1 MSNFFEHQDRAQSRT
16 GWLVF
21 LFVIGVLGVTISIT
35 LLTAVFMPKA
45 IPAAIVVSFLI
56 IGIPFAFKLLTM
68 SSSGALVAESLG
80 GIRINPASQDV
91 NERKILNVVEEMA
104 IASGMPIPPVFIL
117 DEDCINA
124 FAAGKTPQDAVI
136 GVSRGALE
144 SLTRDELQGVMAHEF
159 SHIFHGDMRI
169 NMRAIA
175 AIFGLMAIGYVG
187 YFILRS
193 TMFGPRT
200 RKTDGKAVAG
210 IAIFGIGLIVIG
222 CIGTFFGRLMQAA
235 ISRQRE
241 FLADASAVQY
251 TRNPAGIGGALRKI
265 SAQASGIMHH
275 AEASQF
281 NHMLFSQGINTLFAS
296 HPPLAERIKRIEA
309 IAGGVLPESSIS
321 KPTQDHPRSNDSQGK
336 TDGRMNPIAGN
347 LVASFAAVGSVPAR
361 NLARVQAEYSVCD
374 KSLASAA
381 HDPNGALAI
390 VLAMTLSQDQT
401 KAAVQRKIIAT
412 KMPEIEMAV
421 NHLEQT
427 VRKLDTQERLAFVDV
442 ACATLVFGSADV
454 YKNFRVTLS
463 ESVRS
468 DGSISLFEW
477 VVMQILRM
485 RVELP
490 MAIRGGF
497 VAPVH
502 NANISQVAAS
512 ARRTLGVIAIFGSDD
527 AEEAKTGFQSA
538 MKIAGL
544 EAANMPTKEECTLD
558 LLAKDMDQLETLRPS
573 AAGIFIKA
581 ALSCVAADQTT
592 TDREYLLLRAL
603 SERLSIPLP
612 PTQ

>member
-35 LLTAVFMPKA
+35 LLTAVFMPNA
-45 IPAAIVVSFLI
+45 IPAAIIVSLLI
-56 IGIPFAFKLLTM
+56 IGIPFVFKLLTM

-80 GIRINPASQDV
+80 GIRINPASQET
-91 NERKILNVVEEMA
+91 NERKILNIVEEMA

-136 GVSRGALE
+136 GVSRGAIE

-159 SHIFHGDMRI
+159 GHIFHGDMRI

-187 YFILRS
+187 YFVLRS

-200 RKTDGKAVAG
+200 RKIDGKAAAG
-210 IAIFGIGLIVIG
+210 IAIFGVGLIVIG

-265 SAQASGIMHH
+265 GAQASGTMRH

-309 IAGGVLPESSIS
+309 IAGGVLPEPINLTPPQTPSHSHEAQ
-321 KPTQDHPRSNDSQGK
+321 TR
-336 TDGRMNPIAGN
+336 GRANPMVGILAAN
-347 LVASFAAVGSVPAR
+347 FAAIGSVSAE
-361 NLARVQAEYSVCD
+361 NLARVQAEYSSCD
-374 KSLASAA
+374 DLLLSTA
-381 HDPNGALAI
+381 HDPDGAKAI
-390 VLAMTLSQDQT
+390 VFVMTLSQDQI
-401 KAAVQRKIIAT
+401 KVAAQIKIIAS
-412 KMPEIEMAV
+412 KMPEIENPV
-421 NHLEQT
+421 IKLE
-427 VRKLDTQERLAFVDV
+427 RATQQLSTQQRLAMIDV
-442 ACATLVFGSADV
+442 ACATLVLGSTES
-454 YKNFRVTLS
+454 YKMFRTTLS
-463 ESVRS
+463 ESIRR
-468 DGSISLFEW
+468 DGNTDLFEW
-477 VVMQILRM
+477 VVVQILRM

-490 MAIRGGF
+490 MAIRDGF
-497 VAPVH
+497 IAPTH
-502 NANISQVAAS
+502 NTNISTVALS
-512 ARRTLGVIAIFGSDD
+512 VQRTLGIIAFQGSDD
-527 AEEAKTGFQSA
+527 IVLAQRAFQSA
-538 MKIAGL
+538 LNIAGL
-544 EAANMPTKEECTLD
+544 AETAIPPQEDCTLD
-558 LLAKDMDQLETLRPS
+558 SLARDMDQLETLRPS
-573 AAGIFIKA
+573 AAGTLLRA
-581 ALSCVAADQTT
+581 ALVCVAADQIT

-612 PTQ
+612 PSL

>member
-35 LLTAVFMPKA
+35 LLTAVFMPNA
-45 IPAAIVVSFLI
+45 IPAAIVVSLLI
-56 IGIPFAFKLLTM
+56 IGIPFVFKLLTM

-80 GIRINPASQDV
+80 GIRINPASQET
-91 NERKILNVVEEMA
+91 NERKILNIVEEMA

-136 GVSRGALE
+136 GVSRGAIE

-187 YFILRS
+187 YFVLRS

-200 RKTDGKAVAG
+200 RKIDGKAAAG
-210 IAIFGIGLIVIG
+210 IAIFGVGLIVIG

-265 SAQASGIMHH
+265 GAQASGTMHH

-309 IAGGVLPESSIS
+309 IAGGVLPEPINLTPPQTPSHSHEAQ
-321 KPTQDHPRSNDSQGK
+321 TR
-336 TDGRMNPIAGN
+336 GRANPMVGILAAN
-347 LVASFAAVGSVPAR
+347 FAAIGSVSAE
-361 NLARVQAEYSVCD
+361 NLARVQAEYSSCD
-374 KSLASAA
+374 DLLLSTA
-381 HDPNGALAI
+381 HDPDGAKAI
-390 VLAMTLSQDQT
+390 VFVMTLSQDQI
-401 KAAVQRKIIAT
+401 KVAAQIKIIAS
-412 KMPEIEMAV
+412 KMPEIENSV
-421 NHLEQT
+421 IKLE
-427 VRKLDTQERLAFVDV
+427 RATQQLSTQQRLAMIDV
-442 ACATLVFGSADV
+442 ACATLVLGSTES
-454 YKNFRVTLS
+454 YKVFRTTLS
-463 ESVRS
+463 ESIRR
-468 DGSISLFEW
+468 DGNTDLFEW
-477 VVMQILRM
+477 VVVQILRM

-490 MAIRGGF
+490 MAIRDGF
-497 VAPVH
+497 IAPTH
-502 NANISQVAAS
+502 NTNISTVALS
-512 ARRTLGVIAIFGSDD
+512 VQRTLGIIAFQGSDD
-527 AEEAKTGFQSA
+527 IVLAQRAFQSA
-538 MKIAGL
+538 LNIAGL
-544 EAANMPTKEECTLD
+544 AETIIPPQEDCTLD
-558 LLAKDMDQLETLRPS
+558 SLARDMDQLETLRPS
-573 AAGIFIKA
+573 AAGTLLRA
-581 ALSCVAADQTT
+581 ALVCVAADQIT
-592 TDREYLLLRAL
+592 TDREFLLLRAL

-612 PTQ
+612 PSL

>member
-35 LLTAVFMPKA
+35 LLTAVFMPNA
-45 IPAAIVVSFLI
+45 IPAAIVVSLLI
-56 IGIPFAFKLLTM
+56 IGIPFVFKLLTM

-80 GIRINPASQDV
+80 GIRINPASQDT

-104 IASGMPIPPVFIL
+104 IASGMPIPPVFIM

-136 GVSRGALE
+136 GVSRGAIE

-187 YFILRS
+187 YFVLRS

-200 RKTDGKAVAG
+200 RKTDGKATAG
-210 IAIFGIGLIVIG
+210 IAIFGVGLIVIG

-265 SAQASGIMHH
+265 GAQASGTMHH

-309 IAGGVLPESSIS
+309 IAGGVLPEPINLTPPQTPSHSHEAQTS
-321 KPTQDHPRSNDSQGK
+321 
-336 TDGRMNPIAGN
+336 GRTNPMAGILAAN
-347 LVASFAAVGSVPAR
+347 FAAVGSVSAG
-361 NLARVQAEYSVCD
+361 NLARVQAEYSSCD
-374 KSLASAA
+374 ELLLSAA
-381 HDPNGALAI
+381 HDLSGAKAI
-390 VLAMTLSQDQT
+390 VFAMTLSQDQT
-401 KAAVQRKIIAT
+401 KAAAQIKIIAS
-412 KMPEIEMAV
+412 KMPEIENSVMK
-421 NHLEQT
+421 LERAAQQ
-427 VRKLDTQERLAFVDV
+427 LSTQQRLAMIDV
-442 ACATLVFGSADV
+442 ACATLVFGATES
-454 YKNFRVTLS
+454 YKVFRTTLS
-463 ESVRS
+463 ESIRR
-468 DGSISLFEW
+468 DGNTDLFEW
-477 VVMQILRM
+477 VVVQILRM

-490 MAIRGGF
+490 MAIRDGF
-497 VAPVH
+497 IAPTH
-502 NANISQVAAS
+502 NTNISTVALS
-512 ARRTLGVIAIFGSDD
+512 VQRTLGIIAFQGSDD
-527 AEEAKTGFQSA
+527 IVLAQRAFQSA
-538 MKIAGL
+538 LNIAGL
-544 EAANMPTKEECTLD
+544 AETAIPPQEDCTLD
-558 LLAKDMDQLETLRPS
+558 SLARDMDQLETLRPS
-573 AAGIFIKA
+573 AAGTLLRA
-581 ALSCVAADQTT
+581 ALVCVAADQIT
-592 TDREYLLLRAL
+592 TDREFLLLRAL

-612 PTQ
+612 PSL

>member
-35 LLTAVFMPKA
+35 LLTAAFMPKA
-45 IPAAIVVSFLI
+45 IPLAIVVSLLI
-56 IGIPFAFKLLTM
+56 IGVPFVFKLLTM

-80 GIRINPASQDV
+80 GIRINPSSQEP

-136 GVSRGALE
+136 GVSRGAIE

-200 RKTDGKAVAG
+200 RKTDEKAAAG
-210 IAIFGIGLIVIG
+210 IAIFGISLIVIG

-251 TRNPAGIGGALRKI
+251 TRNPSGIGGALRKI
-265 SAQASGIMHH
+265 GAQASGIMRH

-309 IAGGVLPESSIS
+309 IAGGVLSESINVTPPQTPSHSHEAQI
-321 KPTQDHPRSNDSQGK
+321 G
-336 TDGRMNPIAGN
+336 GRTNPMAEILAR
-347 LVASFAAVGSVPAR
+347 SFAAVGSVPAG
-361 NLARVQAEYSVCD
+361 NLARVHAEYSSSD
-374 KSLASAA
+374 GLLLSAA
-381 HDPNGALAI
+381 HNPDGAKAIILA
-390 VLAMTLSQDQT
+390 VTMAQDKT
-401 KAAVQRKIIAT
+401 KAAAQRKFIIA
-412 KMPEIEMAV
+412 KMPEIENTL
-421 NHLEQT
+421 NHLEEAFRISTFRRFSTGSKTSHSKNLSSCKKSKRLRSSSIT
-427 VRKLDTQERLAFVDV
+427 V
-442 ACATLVFGSADV
+442 
-454 YKNFRVTLS
+454 
-463 ESVRS
+463 
-468 DGSISLFEW
+468 SL
-477 VVMQILRM
+477 
-485 RVELP
+485 P
-490 MAIRGGF
+490 
-497 VAPVH
+497 
-502 NANISQVAAS
+502 
-512 ARRTLGVIAIFGSDD
+512 
-527 AEEAKTGFQSA
+527 
-538 MKIAGL
+538 
-544 EAANMPTKEECTLD
+544 
-558 LLAKDMDQLETLRPS
+558 
-573 AAGIFIKA
+573 
-581 ALSCVAADQTT
+581 
-592 TDREYLLLRAL
+592 
-603 SERLSIPLP
+603 
-612 PTQ
+612 

>member
-35 LLTAVFMPKA
+35 LLTAVFMPNA
-45 IPAAIVVSFLI
+45 IPAAIVVSLLI
-56 IGIPFAFKLLTM
+56 IGIPFVFKLLTM

-80 GIRINPASQDV
+80 GIRINPASQDT

-104 IASGMPIPPVFIL
+104 IASGMPIPPVFIM

-136 GVSRGALE
+136 GVSRGAIE

-187 YFILRS
+187 YFVLRS

-200 RKTDGKAVAG
+200 RKIDGKAAAG
-210 IAIFGIGLIVIG
+210 IAIFGVGLIVIG

-265 SAQASGIMHH
+265 GAQASGTMHH

-296 HPPLAERIKRIEA
+296 HPPLTERIKRIEA
-309 IAGGVLPESSIS
+309 IAGGVLPEPINLTPPQTPSHSHEAQTS
-321 KPTQDHPRSNDSQGK
+321 
-336 TDGRMNPIAGN
+336 GRTNPMAGILAAN
-347 LVASFAAVGSVPAR
+347 FAAVGSVSAG
-361 NLARVQAEYSVCD
+361 NLARVQAEYSSCD
-374 KSLASAA
+374 ELLLSAA
-381 HDPNGALAI
+381 HDLSGAKAI
-390 VLAMTLSQDQT
+390 VFAMTLSQDQT
-401 KAAVQRKIIAT
+401 KAAAQIKIIAS
-412 KMPEIEMAV
+412 KMPEIENSVMK
-421 NHLEQT
+421 LERAAQQ
-427 VRKLDTQERLAFVDV
+427 LSTQQRLAMIDV
-442 ACATLVFGSADV
+442 ACATLVFGATES
-454 YKNFRVTLS
+454 YKVFRTTLS
-463 ESVRS
+463 ESIRR
-468 DGSISLFEW
+468 DGNTDLFEW
-477 VVMQILRM
+477 VVVQILRM

-490 MAIRGGF
+490 MAIRDGF
-497 VAPVH
+497 IAPTH
-502 NANISQVAAS
+502 NTNISTVALS
-512 ARRTLGVIAIFGSDD
+512 VQRTLGIIAFQGSDD
-527 AEEAKTGFQSA
+527 IVLAQRAFQSA
-538 MKIAGL
+538 LNIAGL
-544 EAANMPTKEECTLD
+544 AETAIPPQEDCTLD
-558 LLAKDMDQLETLRPS
+558 SLARDMDQLETLRPS
-573 AAGIFIKA
+573 AAGTLLRA
-581 ALSCVAADQTT
+581 ALVCVAADQIT
-592 TDREYLLLRAL
+592 TDREFLLLRAL

-612 PTQ
+612 PSL

>member
-200 RKTDGKAVAG
+200 RKADGKAVAG

-321 KPTQDHPRSNDSQGK
+321 KPTQDHPQSNDSQGK

-374 KSLASAA
+374 KSLISAA

-454 YKNFRVTLS
+454 YKIFRATLS

-527 AEEAKTGFQSA
+527 AEEAKIGFQSA

-544 EAANMPTKEECTLD
+544 EAANMPSKEECTLD

>member
-35 LLTAVFMPKA
+35 LLTAVVMPNA
-45 IPAAIVVSFLI
+45 IPAAIVVSLLI
-56 IGIPFAFKLLTM
+56 IGIPFVFKLLTM

-80 GIRINPASQDV
+80 GIRINPASQET
-91 NERKILNVVEEMA
+91 NERKILNIVEEMA

-136 GVSRGALE
+136 GVSRGAIE

-187 YFILRS
+187 YFVLRS

-200 RKTDGKAVAG
+200 RKIDGKAAAG
-210 IAIFGIGLIVIG
+210 IAIFGVGLIVIG

-265 SAQASGIMHH
+265 GAQASGTMHH

-309 IAGGVLPESSIS
+309 IAGGVLPEPINLTPPQTPSHSHEAQ
-321 KPTQDHPRSNDSQGK
+321 TR
-336 TDGRMNPIAGN
+336 GRANPMVGILAAN
-347 LVASFAAVGSVPAR
+347 FAAIGSVSAE
-361 NLARVQAEYSVCD
+361 NLARVQAEYSSCD
-374 KSLASAA
+374 DLLLSTA
-381 HDPNGALAI
+381 HDPDGAKAI
-390 VLAMTLSQDQT
+390 VFVMTLSQDQI
-401 KAAVQRKIIAT
+401 KVAAQIKIIAS
-412 KMPEIEMAV
+412 KMPEIENPV
-421 NHLEQT
+421 IKLE
-427 VRKLDTQERLAFVDV
+427 RATQQLSTQQRLAMIDV
-442 ACATLVFGSADV
+442 ACATLVLGSTES
-454 YKNFRVTLS
+454 YKVFRTTLS
-463 ESVRS
+463 ESIRR
-468 DGSISLFEW
+468 DGNTDLFEW
-477 VVMQILRM
+477 VVVQILRM

-490 MAIRGGF
+490 MAIRDGF
-497 VAPVH
+497 IAPTH
-502 NANISQVAAS
+502 NTNISTVALS
-512 ARRTLGVIAIFGSDD
+512 VQRTLGIIAFQGSDD
-527 AEEAKTGFQSA
+527 IVLAQRAFQSA
-538 MKIAGL
+538 LNIAGL
-544 EAANMPTKEECTLD
+544 AETIIPPQEDCTLD
-558 LLAKDMDQLETLRPS
+558 SLARDMDQLETLRPS
-573 AAGIFIKA
+573 AAGTLLRA
-581 ALSCVAADQTT
+581 ALVCVAADQIT
-592 TDREYLLLRAL
+592 TDREFLLLRAL

-612 PTQ
+612 PSL

>member
-35 LLTAVFMPKA
+35 LLTAALMPKA
-45 IPAAIVVSFLI
+45 IPAAIVVSLLI
-56 IGIPFAFKLLTM
+56 IGVPFIFKLLTM

-80 GIRINPASQDV
+80 GIRINPSSQEP

-210 IAIFGIGLIVIG
+210 IAIFGFGLIVIG

-265 SAQASGIMHH
+265 GAQASGIMRH

-296 HPPLAERIKRIEA
+296 HPPLTERIKRIEA
-309 IAGGVLPESSIS
+309 IAGGVLPESINLTPAQTPSYS
-321 KPTQDHPRSNDSQGK
+321 HEAQTG
-336 TDGRMNPIAGN
+336 GRTNPMAGI
-347 LVASFAAVGSVPAR
+347 LAASFAAVGSVPAG
-361 NLARVQAEYSVCD
+361 NLARVQAEYSSGD
-374 KSLASAA
+374 GLLLSAA
-381 HDPNGALAI
+381 HNPDGAKAIILA
-390 VLAMTLSQDQT
+390 VTMAQDKT
-401 KAAVQRKIIAT
+401 KAAAQRKFIIA
-412 KMPEIEMAV
+412 KMPEIENTL
-421 NHLEQT
+421 NHLEEAFRQ
-427 VRKLDTQERLAFVDV
+427 LGTQQRLALVDV
-442 ACATLVFGSADV
+442 ACATLVFGKIDA
-454 YKNFRVTLS
+454 YKFFRATLS

-468 DGSISLFEW
+468 DGSINLFEW

-490 MAIRGGF
+490 MANRSGSA
-497 VAPVH
+497 APTH
-502 NANISQVAAS
+502 SSNISNVVAS
-512 ARRTLGVIAIFGSDD
+512 AQRTLGVIALQGSDD
-527 AEEAKTGFQSA
+527 IVLAQRSFQSA
-538 MKIAGL
+538 LNIAGL
-544 EAANMPTKEECTLD
+544 AETTIPPQEECTLD
-558 LLAKDMDQLETLRPS
+558 SLARDMDQLETLRPS
-573 AAGIFIKA
+573 AAGTLLQA
-581 ALSCVAADQTT
+581 ALVCVTTDQVT
-592 TDREYLLLRAL
+592 TDREFLLLRAL

-612 PTQ
+612 PSL

>member
-35 LLTAVFMPKA
+35 LLTAVVMPNA
-45 IPAAIVVSFLI
+45 IPAAIVVSLLI
-56 IGIPFAFKLLTM
+56 IGIPFVFKLLTM

-80 GIRINPASQDV
+80 GIRINPASQET
-91 NERKILNVVEEMA
+91 NERKILNIVEEMA

-136 GVSRGALE
+136 GVSRGAIE

-187 YFILRS
+187 YFVLRS

-200 RKTDGKAVAG
+200 RKIDGKAAAG
-210 IAIFGIGLIVIG
+210 IAIFGVGLIVIG

-265 SAQASGIMHH
+265 GAQASGTMHH

-309 IAGGVLPESSIS
+309 IAGGVLPEPINLTPPQTPSHSHEAQ
-321 KPTQDHPRSNDSQGK
+321 TR
-336 TDGRMNPIAGN
+336 GRANPMVGILAAN
-347 LVASFAAVGSVPAR
+347 FAAIGSVSAE
-361 NLARVQAEYSVCD
+361 NLARVQAEYSSCD
-374 KSLASAA
+374 DLLLSTA
-381 HDPNGALAI
+381 HDPDGAKAI
-390 VLAMTLSQDQT
+390 VFVMTLSQDQI
-401 KAAVQRKIIAT
+401 KVAAQIKIIAS
-412 KMPEIEMAV
+412 KMPEIENSV
-421 NHLEQT
+421 IKLE
-427 VRKLDTQERLAFVDV
+427 RATQQLSTQQRLAMIDV
-442 ACATLVFGSADV
+442 ACATLVLGSTES
-454 YKNFRVTLS
+454 YKVFRTTLS
-463 ESVRS
+463 ESIRR
-468 DGSISLFEW
+468 DGNTDLFEW
-477 VVMQILRM
+477 VVVQILRM

-490 MAIRGGF
+490 MAIRDGF
-497 VAPVH
+497 IAPTH
-502 NANISQVAAS
+502 NTNISTVALS
-512 ARRTLGVIAIFGSDD
+512 VQRTLGIIAFQGSDD
-527 AEEAKTGFQSA
+527 IVLAQRAFQSA
-538 MKIAGL
+538 LNIAGL
-544 EAANMPTKEECTLD
+544 AETIIPPQEDCTLD
-558 LLAKDMDQLETLRPS
+558 SLARDMDQLETLRPS
-573 AAGIFIKA
+573 AAGTLLRA
-581 ALSCVAADQTT
+581 ALVCVAADQIT
-592 TDREYLLLRAL
+592 TDREFLLLRAL

-612 PTQ
+612 PSL

>member
-35 LLTAVFMPKA
+35 LLTAAFMPNA
-45 IPAAIVVSFLI
+45 IPAAIVVSLLI
-56 IGIPFAFKLLTM
+56 IGIPFVFKLLTM

-80 GIRINPASQDV
+80 GIRINPASQDT
-91 NERKILNVVEEMA
+91 NERKILNIVEEMA

-136 GVSRGALE
+136 GVSRGAIE

-187 YFILRS
+187 YFVLRS

-200 RKTDGKAVAG
+200 RKTDGKATAG
-210 IAIFGIGLIVIG
+210 IAIFGVGLIVIG

-265 SAQASGIMHH
+265 GAQASGTMHH

-296 HPPLAERIKRIEA
+296 HPPLTERIKRIEA
-309 IAGGVLPESSIS
+309 IAGGVLPEPINLTPPQTPSHSHEAQTS
-321 KPTQDHPRSNDSQGK
+321 
-336 TDGRMNPIAGN
+336 GRANPMAGILAAN
-347 LVASFAAVGSVPAR
+347 FAAVGSVSAG
-361 NLARVQAEYSVCD
+361 NLARIQAEYSSCD
-374 KSLASAA
+374 DLLLSAA
-381 HDPNGALAI
+381 HDPDGAKAI
-390 VLAMTLSQDQT
+390 VFVMTLSQDET
-401 KAAVQRKIIAT
+401 KVAAQIKIIAS
-412 KMPEIEMAV
+412 KMPEIENSVMK
-421 NHLEQT
+421 LE
-427 VRKLDTQERLAFVDV
+427 RATQQLSTQQRLAMIDV
-442 ACATLVFGSADV
+442 ACATLVLGSTES
-454 YKNFRVTLS
+454 YKVFRTTLS
-463 ESVRS
+463 ESIRR
-468 DGSISLFEW
+468 DGNTDLFEW
-477 VVMQILRM
+477 VVVQILRM

-490 MAIRGGF
+490 MAIRDGF
-497 VAPVH
+497 IAPTH
-502 NANISQVAAS
+502 NTNISTVALS
-512 ARRTLGVIAIFGSDD
+512 VQRTLGIIAFQGSDD
-527 AEEAKTGFQSA
+527 IVLAQRAFQSA
-538 MKIAGL
+538 LNIAGL
-544 EAANMPTKEECTLD
+544 AETTIPPQEDCTLD
-558 LLAKDMDQLETLRPS
+558 SLAKDMDQLETLRPS
-573 AAGIFIKA
+573 AAGTLLRA
-581 ALSCVAADQTT
+581 ALVCVAADQIT

-612 PTQ
+612 PSL

>member
-21 LFVIGVLGVTISIT
+21 LFVLGVLGVTISIT
-35 LLTAVFMPKA
+35 LLTAVFMPNA
-45 IPAAIVVSFLI
+45 IPAAIVVSPLI
-56 IGIPFAFKLLTM
+56 IGIPFVFKLLTM
-68 SSSGALVAESLG
+68 SSSGSLVAESLG
-80 GIRINPASQDV
+80 GIRINPTSQEV

-104 IASGMPIPPVFIL
+104 IASGMPIPPVFVL
-117 DEDCINA
+117 DEDSINA

-175 AIFGLMAIGYVG
+175 AIFGLMAIGYLG

-193 TMFGPRT
+193 TMYGPRT
-200 RKTDGKAVAG
+200 RKIDGKATAG
-210 IAIFGIGLIVIG
+210 IAIFGIGLVVIG

-265 SAQASGIMHH
+265 GAQASGIMHH

-296 HPPLAERIKRIEA
+296 HPPLAERIKRIEE
-309 IAGGVLPESSIS
+309 IAGGVLPDSSIS
-321 KPTQDHPRSNDSQGK
+321 KPTQVHPQASDSQEK
-336 TDGRMNPIAGN
+336 TDGRTNPIGGN
-347 LVASFAAVGSVPAR
+347 LVASFAAVGSVPAG

-374 KSLASAA
+374 ESLISAA
-381 HDPNGALAI
+381 HDPNGAQAI
-390 VLAMTLSQDQT
+390 VLAMMLSQDQT
-401 KAAVQRKIIAT
+401 KAAAQREIVAT
-412 KMPEIEMAV
+412 KMPEIEVAV
-421 NHLEQT
+421 HNLEQT
-427 VRKLDTQERLAFVDV
+427 VRKMSARQRLAFVDV
-442 ACATLVFGSADV
+442 ACATLVFGSTDV
-454 YKNFRVTLS
+454 YKKFRATLS

-468 DGSISLFEW
+468 DGSITLFEW

-490 MAIRGGF
+490 MATRGGF
-497 VAPVH
+497 IAPAH
-502 NANISQVAAS
+502 NVNISRVAES
-512 ARRTLGVIAIFGSDD
+512 ARRTLGMIAIFGSND
-527 AEEAKTGFQSA
+527 AEAAKTGFQSA
-538 MKIAGL
+538 MKIVGL
-544 EAANMPTKEECTLD
+544 EATNMPTTEECTLD
-558 LLAKDMDQLETLRPS
+558 SLAKDMDQLETLRPS
-573 AAGIFIKA
+573 AAGIFLNA
-581 ALSCVAADQTT
+581 ALACVTTDQTT
-592 TDREYLLLRAL
+592 TDREYLLLRAT

-612 PTQ
+612 LTL

>member
-35 LLTAVFMPKA
+35 LLTAALMPKA
-45 IPAAIVVSFLI
+45 IPAAIVVSLLI
-56 IGIPFAFKLLTM
+56 IGVPFIFKLLTM

-80 GIRINPASQDV
+80 GIRINPSSQEP

-136 GVSRGALE
+136 GVSRGAIE

-187 YFILRS
+187 YFVLRS

-200 RKTDGKAVAG
+200 RKTDEKATAG

-265 SAQASGIMHH
+265 GAQASGTMHH

-309 IAGGVLPESSIS
+309 IAGGVLPESINLTPPQTPSHS
-321 KPTQDHPRSNDSQGK
+321 HEAQTG
-336 TDGRMNPIAGN
+336 GRTNPMAGILAAN
-347 LVASFAAVGSVPAR
+347 FAAVGSVPAG
-361 NLARVQAEYSVCD
+361 NLARVQAEYSSGD
-374 KSLASAA
+374 GLLLSAA
-381 HDPNGALAI
+381 HNPDGAKAIILA
-390 VLAMTLSQDQT
+390 VTMAQDKT
-401 KAAVQRKIIAT
+401 KAAAQRKIIVA
-412 KMPEIEMAV
+412 KMPEIENML
-421 NHLEQT
+421 NHLEEAFRQ
-427 VRKLDTQERLAFVDV
+427 LGTQQRLALVDV
-442 ACATLVFGSADV
+442 ACATLVLGKIDA
-454 YKNFRVTLS
+454 YKFFRATLS

-468 DGSISLFEW
+468 DGSINLFEW

-490 MAIRGGF
+490 MANRSGSA
-497 VAPVH
+497 APTH
-502 NANISQVAAS
+502 SSNISNVVAS
-512 ARRTLGVIAIFGSDD
+512 AQRTLGVIALQGSDD
-527 AEEAKTGFQSA
+527 IVLAQRSFQSA
-538 MKIAGL
+538 LNIAGL
-544 EAANMPTKEECTLD
+544 AETTIPPQEECTLD
-558 LLAKDMDQLETLRPS
+558 SLAKDMDQLETLRPS
-573 AAGIFIKA
+573 AAGTLLQA
-581 ALSCVAADQTT
+581 ALVCVTTDQVT
-592 TDREYLLLRAL
+592 TDREFLLLRAL

-612 PTQ
+612 PSL

>member
-35 LLTAVFMPKA
+35 LLTAVFMPNA
-45 IPAAIVVSFLI
+45 IPAAIVVSLLI
-56 IGIPFAFKLLTM
+56 IGIPFVFKLLTM

-80 GIRINPASQDV
+80 GIRINPASQET

-136 GVSRGALE
+136 GVSRGAIE

-187 YFILRS
+187 YFVLRS

-200 RKTDGKAVAG
+200 RKIDGKAAAG
-210 IAIFGIGLIVIG
+210 IAIFGVGLIVIG

-265 SAQASGIMHH
+265 GAQASGTMHH

-309 IAGGVLPESSIS
+309 IAGGVLPESINLTPPQTPSHS
-321 KPTQDHPRSNDSQGK
+321 HEAQTS
-336 TDGRMNPIAGN
+336 GRTNPMAGILAAN
-347 LVASFAAVGSVPAR
+347 FAAVGSVSAG
-361 NLARVQAEYSVCD
+361 NLARVQAEYSSCD
-374 KSLASAA
+374 ELLLSAA
-381 HDPNGALAI
+381 HDPDGAKAI
-390 VLAMTLSQDQT
+390 VFVMTLSQDQT
-401 KAAVQRKIIAT
+401 KAAAQIKIIAS
-412 KMPEIEMAV
+412 KMPEIENSVMK
-421 NHLEQT
+421 LERAAQQ
-427 VRKLDTQERLAFVDV
+427 LSTQQRLAMIDV
-442 ACATLVFGSADV
+442 ACATLVFGATES
-454 YKNFRVTLS
+454 YKVFRTTLS
-463 ESVRS
+463 ESIRS
-468 DGSISLFEW
+468 DGSINLFEW

-490 MAIRGGF
+490 MAIRDGF
-497 VAPVH
+497 IAPTH
-502 NANISQVAAS
+502 NTNISTVALS
-512 ARRTLGVIAIFGSDD
+512 VQRTLGIIAFQGSDD
-527 AEEAKTGFQSA
+527 IVLAQRAFQSA
-538 MKIAGL
+538 LNSKGYGSTR
-544 EAANMPTKEECTLD
+544 NPTPIGCGNPTSGGSRLCRRRSNHNGPRIFTS
-558 LLAKDMDQLETLRPS
+558 ASALRTIVDSSSTQPVR
-573 AAGIFIKA
+573 F
-581 ALSCVAADQTT
+581 
-592 TDREYLLLRAL
+592 DRFNQESL
-603 SERLSIPLP
+603 
-612 PTQ
+612 

>member
-321 KPTQDHPRSNDSQGK
+321 KPTQDHPQSNDSQGK

-374 KSLASAA
+374 KSLISAA

-390 VLAMTLSQDQT
+390 VLAITLSQDQT

-454 YKNFRVTLS
+454 YKIFRVTLS

-544 EAANMPTKEECTLD
+544 EAANMPSKEECTLD